1 MFRYLNTRGNVWLE
15 PFDSNA
21 IRKFNIKSN
30 STSNIRN
37 GCFAIKS
44 LKDEENGFDST
55 VGNIVIQNCE
65 SLGATVCET
74 SIKPTPRPQPPI
86 EPEDPNSEF
95 VPIRRI
101 KLSNGNESQI
111 FTGLYYKITSKSNNQ
126 VFMDQSRGIVSDY

>member
-1 MFRYLNTRGNVWLE
+1 LFRYLNTRENVWLE

-21 IRKFNIKSN
+21 IRKFNIESN
-30 STSNIRN
+30 STNDIRN

-44 LKDEENGFDST
+44 LKDEENGFDSS
-55 VGNIVIQNCE
+55 VGNIVIQNCD

-74 SIKPTPRPQPPI
+74 SIRPKPKPQPPI
-86 EPEDPNSEF
+86 EPNDPNSEF
-95 VPIRRI
+95 VPNRRI

-126 VFMDQSRGIVSDY
+126 VFMDQSRGIVSHY